1 MTNRSLHWWSGVFLI
16 LLQVLAGA
24 FLLWKFKQQD
34 LTTTEILVVISAL
47 VAGSASIHLFA
58 NRIQWNMVGRAIDAA
73 RRFGRGDLRD
83 RIQPPGFADHNKLA
97 DALNRMAGRLDDRMH
112 EMRTH
117 QLEQQAIM
125 ESIAA
130 AIIAVDHEQRILNSN
145 EASSSILGLLP
156 EDRGR
161 KLGEV
166 LREPELLGFVTD
178 GLARDDDL
186 NRDIRI
192 YRRGGREINAIGH
205 PIIDSESGDRVGLV
219 IMLDDVTRMR
229 KLESMRTDFA
239 SNVSHELKT
248 PITSVRGYAE
258 TMLEEGLDEETK
270 QHCVE
275 VIYRNTERI
284 SNIIADLLEL
294 SNLEHSAEVD
304 PERLEHVDAEAMFSR
319 MKSMHDDLASARDMK
334 THIDVDQDL
343 VIQVEVRLI
352 EQALSNLYQNALRYA
367 TEGTTITLSAHRL
380 PNRQIELRVKDE
392 GPGISSEHQKRLFER
407 FYRVDRARSR
417 EMGGT
422 GLGLAI
428 VKHIAL
434 HHGGEANVSSEVG
447 SGSVFRIILPER
459 SSLSI

>member
-1 MTNRSLHWWSGVFLI
+1 MMKNRSILWWSGTLLLI
-16 LLQVLAGA
+16 LQATAGA
-24 FLLWKFKQQD
+24 FLLWRASQSQF
-34 LTTTEILVVISAL
+34 TTIEVAVVVTTMI
-47 VAGSASIHLFA
+47 ASNAAIIFVS
-58 NRIQWNMVGRAIDAA
+58 NRIHENMMMRSIDAA
-73 RRFGRGDLRD
+73 RRFGRGHLHERV
-83 RIQPPGFADHNKLA
+83 QPAAFADHNKLGE
-97 DALNRMAGRLDDRMH
+97 ALNRMASRLDGRMQD
-112 EMRTH
+112 MRTH
-117 QLEQQAIM
+117 QLEQQVIM

-130 AIIAVDHEQRILNSN
+130 AIIAVDQEQHILNSN
-145 EASSSILGLLP
+145 EASSAILGLLP

-205 PIIDSESGDRVGLV
+205 PIIDSESGNRVGLV
-219 IMLDDVTRMR
+219 ILLDDVTRMR

-258 TMLEEGLDEETK
+258 TMLEEGLDEDTK
-270 QHCVE
+270 RHCIE

-284 SNIIADLLEL
+284 SNIIEDLLEL
-294 SNLEHSAEVD
+294 SKLEHSAEVD
-304 PERLEHVDAEAMFSR
+304 PDRLEQVHPEAIFTR
-319 MKSMHDDLASARDMK
+319 MKSLHEDLASTRDMK
-334 THIDVDQDL
+334 TNIEVDKDL
-343 VIQVEVRLI
+343 VVQAEARLI

-367 TEGTTITLSAHRL
+367 SEGTTVTLSAHRL
-380 PNRQIELRVKDE
+380 PHRQIELQVKDE
-392 GPGISSEHQKRLFER
+392 GPGIAPEHRKRLFER

-447 SGSVFRIILPER
+447 SGSSFRILLPER
-459 SSLSI
+459 

>member
-1 MTNRSLHWWSGVFLI
+1 MKNRSILWWSGTLLLI
-16 LLQVLAGA
+16 LQATAGA
-24 FLLWKFKQQD
+24 FLLWRASQSQF
-34 LTTTEILVVISAL
+34 TTIEVAVVVTTMI
-47 VAGSASIHLFA
+47 ASNAAIIFVS
-58 NRIQWNMVGRAIDAA
+58 NRIHENMMMRSIDAA
-73 RRFGRGDLRD
+73 RRFGRGHLHERV
-83 RIQPPGFADHNKLA
+83 QPAAFADHNKLGE
-97 DALNRMAGRLDDRMH
+97 ALNRMASRLDGRMQD
-112 EMRTH
+112 MRTH
-117 QLEQQAIM
+117 QLEQQVIM

-130 AIIAVDHEQRILNSN
+130 AIIAVDQEQHILNSN
-145 EASSSILGLLP
+145 EASSAILGLLP

-205 PIIDSESGDRVGLV
+205 PIIDSESGNRVGLV
-219 IMLDDVTRMR
+219 ILLDDVTRMR

-258 TMLEEGLDEETK
+258 TMLEEGLDEDTK
-270 QHCVE
+270 RHCIE

-284 SNIIADLLEL
+284 SNIIEDLLEL
-294 SNLEHSAEVD
+294 SKLEHSAEVD
-304 PERLEHVDAEAMFSR
+304 PERLEQVHPKAIFTR
-319 MKSMHDDLASARDMK
+319 MKSLHEDLASTRDMK
-334 THIDVDQDL
+334 TNIDVDKDL
-343 VIQVEVRLI
+343 VVQAEARLI

-367 TEGTTITLSAHRL
+367 SEGTTVTLSAHRL
-380 PNRQIELRVKDE
+380 PHRQIELQVKDE
-392 GPGISSEHQKRLFER
+392 GPGIAPEHRKRLFER

-434 HHGGEANVSSEVG
+434 HHGGEASVSSEVG
-447 SGSVFRIILPER
+447 SGSVFRILLPER
-459 SSLSI
+459 

>member
-1 MTNRSLHWWSGVFLI
+1 MKNRSIHWWSGT
-16 LLQVLAGA
+16 LLLVLQAVAGA
-24 FLLWKFKQQD
+24 FLLWRSSQHPI
-34 LTTTEILVVISAL
+34 TTTEVVVVVTALIASSAAI
-47 VAGSASIHLFA
+47 VFVG
-58 NRIQWNMVGRAIDAA
+58 NRIHGNMMLRAIDAA
-73 RRFGRGDLRD
+73 RSFGRGNLNERV
-83 RIQPPGFADHNKLA
+83 QPGAFADHNKLA
-97 DALNRMAGRLDDRMH
+97 EALNRMAGRLDDRMQD
-112 EMRTH
+112 MRTL
-117 QLEQQAIM
+117 QLEQQVIM

-130 AIIAVDHEQRILNSN
+130 AIIAVDQEQHILNSN
-145 EASSSILGLLP
+145 EASSAILGLLP

-166 LREPELLGFVTD
+166 LREPELLGFVSD

-205 PIIDSESGDRVGLV
+205 PIIDSESGNRVGLV
-219 IMLDDVTRMR
+219 ILLDDVTRMR

-258 TMLEEGLDEETK
+258 TMLEEGLDEDTK
-270 QHCVE
+270 RHCIE

-304 PERLEHVDAEAMFSR
+304 PERLEHIDAEAMLTR
-319 MKSMHDDLASARDMK
+319 MKSLHEDLASTRDMK
-334 THIDVDQDL
+334 TLIDVDQDL
-343 VIQVEVRLI
+343 VVQVEVRLI

-367 TEGTTITLSAHRL
+367 SEGTTITLAAHRL
-380 PNRQIELRVKDE
+380 PHRQIELQVKDE
-392 GPGISSEHQKRLFER
+392 GPGISAEHQKRLFER

-434 HHGGEANVSSEVG
+434 HHGGEASVSSEVG
-447 SGSVFRIILPER
+447 NGSVFRILLPER
-459 SSLSI
+459 

>member
-1 MTNRSLHWWSGVFLI
+1 MKNRSIHWWSGTLLLI
-16 LLQVLAGA
+16 LQAVAGA
-24 FLLWKFKQQD
+24 FLLWRSSQHPI
-34 LTTTEILVVISAL
+34 TTTEVVVVVTALIASSAAI
-47 VAGSASIHLFA
+47 VFVG
-58 NRIQWNMVGRAIDAA
+58 NRIHGNMMLRAIDAA
-73 RRFGRGDLRD
+73 RSFGRGNLNERV
-83 RIQPPGFADHNKLA
+83 QPGAFADHNKLA
-97 DALNRMAGRLDDRMH
+97 EALNRMAGRLDDRMQD
-112 EMRTH
+112 MRTL
-117 QLEQQAIM
+117 QLEQQVIM

-130 AIIAVDHEQRILNSN
+130 AIIAVDQEQHILNSN
-145 EASSSILGLLP
+145 EASSAILGLLP

-166 LREPELLGFVTD
+166 LREPELLGFVSD

-205 PIIDSESGDRVGLV
+205 PIIDSESGNRVGLV
-219 IMLDDVTRMR
+219 ILLDDVTRMR

-258 TMLEEGLDEETK
+258 TMLEEGLDEDTK
-270 QHCVE
+270 RHCIE

-304 PERLEHVDAEAMFSR
+304 PERLEHIDAEAMLTR
-319 MKSMHDDLASARDMK
+319 MKSLHEDLASTRDMK
-334 THIDVDQDL
+334 TLIDVDQDL
-343 VIQVEVRLI
+343 VVQVEVRLI

-367 TEGTTITLSAHRL
+367 SEGTTITLAAHRL
-380 PNRQIELRVKDE
+380 PHRQIELQVKDE
-392 GPGISSEHQKRLFER
+392 GPGISAEHQKRLFER

-434 HHGGEANVSSEVG
+434 HHGGEASVSSEVG
-447 SGSVFRIILPER
+447 NGSVFRILLPER
-459 SSLSI
+459 

>member
-1 MTNRSLHWWSGVFLI
+1 MINNRSIHWWSSAFIVI
-16 LLQVLAGA
+16 LQILAGS
-24 FLLWKFKQQD
+24 FLLWKSSQQE

-47 VAGSASIHLFA
+47 LALSVAIALFA
-58 NRIQWNMVGRAIDAA
+58 NRMQWNMMVRAVDAA

-97 DALNRMAGRLDDRMH
+97 GALNRMAGRLDDRMH
-112 EMRTH
+112 DMRTH

-130 AIIAVDHEQRILNSN
+130 AIIAVDHEQHILNSN

-178 GLARDDDL
+178 GLAREDDL

-219 IMLDDVTRMR
+219 ILLDDVTRIR

-258 TMLEEGLDEETK
+258 TMLEEGLDEDTK
-270 QHCVE
+270 RNCIQ

-294 SNLEHSAEVD
+294 SKLEHAAEVD
-304 PERLEHVDAEAMFSR
+304 PERLEHVDAEAMFTR
-319 MKSMHDDLASARDMK
+319 MKSLHEDLASTRNMK
-334 THIDVDQDL
+334 TRIDVDQDL

-367 TEGTTITLSAHRL
+367 SEGTTLTLAAHRL
-380 PNRQIELRVKDE
+380 PHRQIELQVKDE
-392 GPGISSEHQKRLFER
+392 GPGISPEHQKRLFER

-417 EMGGT
+417 EIGGT

-434 HHGGEANVSSEVG
+434 HHGGEANVSSDVG
-447 SGSVFRIILPER
+447 NGSVFRILLPER
-459 SSLSI
+459 

>member
-1 MTNRSLHWWSGVFLI
+1 MKNRSILWWSGTLLLI
-16 LLQVLAGA
+16 LQATAGA
-24 FLLWKFKQQD
+24 FLLWRASQSQF
-34 LTTTEILVVISAL
+34 TTIEVAVVVTTMI
-47 VAGSASIHLFA
+47 ASNAAIIFVS
-58 NRIQWNMVGRAIDAA
+58 NRIHENMMMRSIDAA
-73 RRFGRGDLRD
+73 RRFGRGHLHERV
-83 RIQPPGFADHNKLA
+83 QPAAFADHNKLGE
-97 DALNRMAGRLDDRMH
+97 ALNRMASRLDGRMQD
-112 EMRTH
+112 MRTH
-117 QLEQQAIM
+117 QLEQQVIM

-130 AIIAVDHEQRILNSN
+130 AIIAVDQEQHILNSN
-145 EASSSILGLLP
+145 EASSAILGLLP

-205 PIIDSESGDRVGLV
+205 PIIDSESGNRVGLV
-219 IMLDDVTRMR
+219 ILLDDVTRMR

-258 TMLEEGLDEETK
+258 TMLEEGLDEDTK
-270 QHCVE
+270 RHCIE

-284 SNIIADLLEL
+284 SNIIEDLLEL
-294 SNLEHSAEVD
+294 SKLEHSAEVD
-304 PERLEHVDAEAMFSR
+304 PGRLEQVHPEAIFTR
-319 MKSMHDDLASARDMK
+319 MKSLHEDLASTRDMK
-334 THIDVDQDL
+334 TNIDVDKDL
-343 VIQVEVRLI
+343 VVQAEARLI

-367 TEGTTITLSAHRL
+367 SEGTTVTLSAHRL
-380 PNRQIELRVKDE
+380 PHRQIELQVKDE
-392 GPGISSEHQKRLFER
+392 GPGIAPEHRKRLFER

-434 HHGGEANVSSEVG
+434 HHGGEASVSSEVG
-447 SGSVFRIILPER
+447 SGSVFRILLPER
-459 SSLSI
+459 

>member
-1 MTNRSLHWWSGVFLI
+1 MNNRSIYWWSGVFLV
-16 LLQVLAGA
+16 LLQVLAGGY
-24 FLLWKFKQQD
+24 LLWRSKQQG
-34 LTTTEILVVISAL
+34 LTTAEILVVTSSL
-47 VAGSASIHLFA
+47 VAVTAAIHLFA
-58 NRIQWNMVGRAIDAA
+58 NRIQWKMTVRVIDAA

-83 RIQPPGFADHNKLA
+83 RIQPPSFSDHNKLA

-117 QLEQQAIM
+117 QLEQQVIM

-130 AIIAVDHEQRILNSN
+130 AIIAVDHNLRILNSN

-178 GLARDDDL
+178 GLAREDDL

-219 IMLDDVTRMR
+219 ILLDDVTRMR

-270 QHCVE
+270 RHCVE

-319 MKSMHDDLASARDMK
+319 MKSLHEDLASTRDMK
-334 THIDVDQDL
+334 TQIDVDQDL

-367 TEGTTITLSAHRL
+367 SEGTTITLAAHRL
-380 PNRQIELRVKDE
+380 PHRQIELQVKDE
-392 GPGISSEHQKRLFER
+392 GPGISPEHQKRLFER

-434 HHGGEANVSSEVG
+434 HHGGEANVSSEIG
-447 SGSVFRIILPER
+447 NGSVFRIMLPER
-459 SSLSI
+459 

>member
-1 MTNRSLHWWSGVFLI
+1 MT
-16 LLQVLAGA
+16 AC
-24 FLLWKFKQQD
+24 
-34 LTTTEILVVISAL
+34 TTC
-47 VAGSASIHLFA
+47 H
-58 NRIQWNMVGRAIDAA
+58 RWNV
-73 RRFGRGDLRD
+73 
-83 RIQPPGFADHNKLA
+83 
-97 DALNRMAGRLDDRMH
+97 
-112 EMRTH
+112 T
-117 QLEQQAIM
+117 IM

-130 AIIAVDHEQRILNSN
+130 CIIAVDHEQHILNIN
-145 EASSSILGLLP
+145 EASSSVLGLLP

-258 TMLEEGLDEETK
+258 TMLEEGLDEDTK
-270 QHCVE
+270 RHCIE

-294 SNLEHSAEVD
+294 SKLEHSAEVD
-304 PERLEHVDAEAMFSR
+304 PERLEHVDAEAMFTR
-319 MKSMHDDLASARDMK
+319 MKSLHEDLASTRDMR
-334 THIDVDQDL
+334 THIDVDQNL
-343 VIQVEVRLI
+343 VIQSGSSPDRTGSQQYCSKCL
-352 EQALSNLYQNALRYA
+352 ALRHGRHHDHVGGA
-367 TEGTTITLSAHRL
+367 PLAPSTNRAAGQGRRPRHFSRTSKETVRAFL
-380 PNRQIELRVKDE
+380 PC
-392 GPGISSEHQKRLFER
+392 
-407 FYRVDRARSR
+407 
-417 EMGGT
+417 
-422 GLGLAI
+422 
-428 VKHIAL
+428 
-434 HHGGEANVSSEVG
+434 
-447 SGSVFRIILPER
+447 
-459 SSLSI
+459 